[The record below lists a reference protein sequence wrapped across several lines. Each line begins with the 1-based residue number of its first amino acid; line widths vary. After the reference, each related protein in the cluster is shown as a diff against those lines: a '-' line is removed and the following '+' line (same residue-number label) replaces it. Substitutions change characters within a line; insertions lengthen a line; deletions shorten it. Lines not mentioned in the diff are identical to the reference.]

1 MSAGNHGRGG
11 GDRADRQAAHLTRHL
26 NQRHPDTV
34 LFLARHA
41 GGQIEATAAELL
53 AVTEAGVTVATDASI
68 EPVHIAFD
76 EAASA
81 RGDVRS
87 RLRRLLE
94 VTRAATPDCPLTS
107 SDRDMRPSPPGQGA
121 GSRCVGDVAAATSL
135 TEVHVRS
142 YLTSG
147 EQPVAPSDGP
157 ERHP

>member
-107 SDRDMRPSPPGQGA
+107 SDRDMRPSPRSGC
-121 GSRCVGDVAAATSL
+121 RV
-135 TEVHVRS
+135 EVRGGCGRRHELDRS
-142 YLTSG
+142 PRPLL
-147 EQPVAPSDGP
+147 PHL
-157 ERHP
+157 R